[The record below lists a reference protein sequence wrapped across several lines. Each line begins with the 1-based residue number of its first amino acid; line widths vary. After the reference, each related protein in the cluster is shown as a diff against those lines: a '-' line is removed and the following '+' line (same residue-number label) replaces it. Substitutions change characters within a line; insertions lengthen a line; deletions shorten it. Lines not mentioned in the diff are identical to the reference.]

1 MHSQA
6 SLKFMLVFGLSG
18 PVYGLDSM
26 IALSESAARET
37 QEWRIESRL
46 TSRTDELA
54 PELQSQSLSLTWWA
68 THRRVAF
75 GAGVGAVHYTMA
87 EPSGAPFHSLSRP
100 MVYTEPVLT
109 LGWRLRVGEATL
121 YADTSSALFA
131 AREDLQRARLA
142 GGTAWKAS
150 QSRLGL
156 DRGSFA
162 IQLDSGLRMSLRP
175 RKGGLSLMVRGS
187 F

>member
-1 MHSQA
+1 M
-6 SLKFMLVFGLSG
+6 VF
-18 PVYGLDSM
+18 
-26 IALSESAARET
+26 
-37 QEWRIESRL
+37 
-46 TSRTDELA
+46 
-54 PELQSQSLSLTWWA
+54 
-68 THRRVAF
+68 
-75 GAGVGAVHYTMA
+75 
-87 EPSGAPFHSLSRP
+87 
-100 MVYTEPVLT
+100 TEPVLT